1 MSTAHL
7 GPKISQVTSHFE
19 SKGQE
24 NTNCKGRAKLNRKLF
39 RTIEKVTE
47 MFCFL
52 KKTCNLGLLFTCIF
66 DFASFI
72 IVDLFPC
79 AHKNLGTHNLWG
91 GGISNHWVRKGWL
104 PRIAIS
110 DNSKA
115 VPASLR
121 CIHGRRHLYTA
132 ALSQVLSKHSV
143 EVLKIS

>member
-1 MSTAHL
+1 MSIAYL

-39 RTIEKVTE
+39 RTIEKVIE

-52 KKTCNLGLLFTCIF
+52 TKPCNLGLLFTCIF

-91 GGISNHWVRKGWL
+91 
-104 PRIAIS
+104 
-110 DNSKA
+110 
-115 VPASLR
+115 
-121 CIHGRRHLYTA
+121 RRYLKS
-132 ALSQVLSKHSV
+132 LSQKRLTSTNCHIWQFESCARISEMHSRKETSV
-143 EVLKIS
+143 HCCFVPSVK